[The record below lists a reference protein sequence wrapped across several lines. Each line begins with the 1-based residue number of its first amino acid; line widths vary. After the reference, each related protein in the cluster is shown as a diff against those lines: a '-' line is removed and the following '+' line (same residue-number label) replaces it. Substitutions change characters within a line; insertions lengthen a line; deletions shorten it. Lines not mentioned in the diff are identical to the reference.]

1 MRPLTRSLGAAFSYP
16 VNTPVRIGLYLLF
29 YLCNDVRNIIAPVY
43 QKTVMDGLLRMK
55 EKGVKGVIKEG
66 AREVK

>member
-1 MRPLTRSLGAAFSYP
+1 MRPLTRSLGTAFSYP
-16 VNTPVRIGLYLLF
+16 VNTPVRTRRYLLF

-43 QKTVMDGLLRMK
+43 QKTFMDGLPRMK
-55 EKGVKGVIKEG
+55 ERGVKGVIKER